1 MPIPKEKVYFIKEQN
16 KCMHK
21 LKKIMNEC
29 MCIRVCGVCIYMRAC
44 MLNLLECFPPGD
56 LPDPGTKFK
65 SLMSPALAGS
75 FLTTSI
81 TWEAC
86 MHIYIYICVC
96 IKVALSNGEEFFFSG
111 KKKVFQ

>member
-1 MPIPKEKVYFIKEQN
+1 M
-16 KCMHK
+16 
-21 LKKIMNEC
+21 
-29 MCIRVCGVCIYMRAC
+29 RVC

-65 SLMSPALAGS
+65 SLTSPAVAGS

-86 MHIYIYICVC
+86 MCIYMCVY
-96 IKVALSNGEEFFFSG
+96 IKVALSDGEEFFFSE
-111 KKKVFQ
+111 KKNKVFQ